1 MRSPAIFNDGN
12 AGIAGIAG
20 IAQSAYDTN
29 RTPDRGSVNV
39 GAQIMKSV
47 DLFVIGGGSGGVR
60 AARIAASYG
69 AKVALAEEY
78 RMGGTC
84 VIRGC
89 VPKKLMVMASR
100 FGNEFEASVGFG
112 WQANEARFSWPTLM
126 SRVHAEVT
134 RLEGIYT
141 SNLTKA
147 GVEIHACRAR
157 ILDRHTVELLPVL
170 TDGSPSSGARPNG
183 ETEKI
188 SAKTILIATG
198 SRPSMPDDIPG
209 AALASSSN
217 EFFLW
222 SELPKRVLVQGA
234 GYIALELACLLQRLG
249 AEVTLVMR
257 GQHVLRGFDQQ
268 VRELIQ
274 QQLISDGLKIKA
286 DTTLLS
292 LRSVNGNT
300 LEVALS
306 DGTMQVVDR
315 VLRATGRQPNTA
327 GLGLDSLGISLD
339 DAGAIPVD
347 DFSQTLVSNVFAV
360 GDVTNRVNL
369 TPAAIREG
377 HAFADSVFGNKP
389 RAAKLDLAPSAVF
402 TTPEIG
408 TVGLTEEAA
417 RQSHPHIDIYS
428 TRFRPMKVA
437 MAGHTTQCFMKIIV
451 DKVTDR
457 VLGVHIIGPEAG
469 ELIQL
474 VGIAVQ
480 MKASKADFDATL
492 AVHPTISEELVTMRH
507 AQT

>member
-1 MRSPAIFNDGN
+1 MTTI
-12 AGIAGIAG
+12 
-20 IAQSAYDTN
+20 YDALG
-29 RTPDRGSVNV
+29 RLKLQECSE
-39 GAQIMKSV
+39 MKSV

-100 FGNEFEASVGFG
+100 FGNEFEASEGFG
-112 WQANEARFSWPTLM
+112 WEANPPRFSWPTLM
-126 SRVHAEVT
+126 SRVHIEVT

-141 SNLTKA
+141 SNLSRV
-147 GVEIHACRAR
+147 GVELHAQRAC
-157 ILDRHTVELLPVL
+157 ILDRHTVQLQATVQGMPAQ
-170 TDGSPSSGARPNG
+170 TFRTA
-183 ETEKI
+183 
-188 SAKTILIATG
+188 TILIATG
-198 SRPSMPDDIPG
+198 AAPTLPDDIPG

-217 EFFLW
+217 DFFLW
-222 SELPKRVLVQGA
+222 PERPKQVVVQGA
-234 GYIALELACLLQRLG
+234 GYIALELACLLKRLG
-249 AEVTLVMR
+249 SEVTLVMR
-257 GQHVLRGFDQQ
+257 GDWVLRGFDQQ

-274 QQLISDGLKIKA
+274 QQLIADGLTIKP
-286 DTTLLS
+286 DTTITALTKVSPGRLQ
-292 LRSVNGNT
+292 VT
-300 LEVALS
+300 LS
-306 DGTMQVVDR
+306 DGTRLPADR
-315 VLRATGRQPNTA
+315 VLRAIGRHPNTS
-327 GLGLDSLGISLD
+327 GLGLETLGISLD
-339 DAGAIPVD
+339 QAGAIAVD
-347 DFSQTLVSNVFAV
+347 EFSATAIDNVYAV

-377 HAFADSVFGNKP
+377 HAFADTVFGKQRRSVVLEVVP
-389 RAAKLDLAPSAVF
+389 TAVF

-417 RQSHPHIDIYS
+417 RKSYTHIDIFL

-437 MAGHTTQCFMKIIV
+437 MAGQSTECLMKIIV
-451 DKVTDR
+451 DKETDC

-480 MKASKADFDATL
+480 MKATKADFDATL
-492 AVHPTISEELVTMRH
+492 AVHPTISEELVTMRVPQ
-507 AQT
+507 A